1 MFLPRTTCAAYTP
14 PDASVSQAA
23 NGLAKTIVPDLPLHV
38 TDLMSF
44 QPSRLTTLN
53 CGFTNTRQVAFKSSQ
68 VTGFP
73 SLQTADALYL
83 KVTVCG
89 LFLTSFG
96 LLSKSRGCR
105 FALLS

>member
-1 MFLPRTTCAAYTP
+1 MFLPRMTCAAYGP
-14 PDASVSQAA
+14 PDTSDSQAA
-23 NGLAKTIVPDLPLHV
+23 NGRAKTTVPALPLQV

-53 CGFTNTRQVAFKSSQ
+53 CGFTYTFQVAFQSSH

-73 SLQTADALYL
+73 SLQTAEFEYSN
-83 KVTVCG
+83 VTVCG

-96 LLSKSRGCR
+96 LPVKRRGR
-105 FALLS
+105 